1 MITFTDVAP
10 ALPSKLPSSVELLT
24 SRVPEKLKPALAH
37 AIFPA
42 LGAHLRG
49 VKFHYIDNVEHEPAF
64 MCCLLAKMSSGKSA
78 VNAPISYILA
88 DILERDSENR
98 QREEEYK
105 ELLKRFP
112 RGENRPER
120 PEDLL
125 IQVLSPDLTNAA
137 FVQRLKDANGH
148 FLYSQMDE
156 IELLNQLKAGKNGQQ
171 VSQILRLAFD
181 CGNYGQERIGLDAVT
196 ANVRVRWNWNASSTI
211 GGGQH
216 FFRNDLMN
224 GTVSRINFCTIEHH
238 IGDDMPIIGDYG
250 PAFAEALKPYIDRL
264 NEASGLI
271 RCPEA
276 EELAM
281 TLKDENAEFA
291 QLSDNEAFETL
302 SFRAN
307 LIAYHKAMLLYIME
321 GKQWSE
327 EIAAFMRW
335 CEEYDLW
342 CKMRFFGAQLTML
355 MHQQTTLRRYGP
367 KNMLDLLP
375 DTFTREQLKEVRRSQ
390 GLDENPKNML
400 NSWMIRNLIERSS
413 DAGTYK
419 KTNLYL
425 SRHNA
430 A

>member
-1 MITFTDVAP
+1 MYNFTDVAP

-120 PEDLL
+120 PDDLI

-321 GKQWSE
+321 GRQWSE

-335 CEEYDLW
+335 SEEYDLW
-342 CKMRFFGAQLTML
+342 CKMRFFGAPLMML
-355 MHQQTTLRRYGP
+355 LHQDNHRLLSGP
-367 KNMLDLLP
+367 QNMLDLLP
-375 DTFTREQLKEVRRSQ
+375 DTFTREQLKEVRRHM
-390 GLDENPKNML
+390 GMHEDPRYML
-400 NSWMIRNLIERSS
+400 SKWRARNFIIQDSITGDYQKSE
-413 DAGTYK
+413 A
-419 KTNLYL
+419 YL
-425 SRHNA
+425 CRHQVA
-430 A
+430 